1 MWKLNAE
8 IAIYI
13 NGQRRKI
20 ENNTLFSLAMCANQ
34 PYKCSMQTHTSDRI
48 GAFVDNTRKWNVNRC
63 RRRFRFEKQVLFI
76 YFTFFFF
83 LRFLRVCRQV
93 LYTMTT
99 DEPWRIVLRHSL
111 TERGRV

>member
-34 PYKCSMQTHTSDRI
+34 PYKYSMQTHTSDRI

-83 LRFLRVCRQV
+83 CASCVFAARY
-93 LYTMTT
+93 YTQ
-99 DEPWRIVLRHSL
+99 
-111 TERGRV
+111 